1 MKILIVDDDLI
12 MLETISTIL
21 EKEGFAVTTADSG
34 YKALDLIIARHFD
47 LIISDIMM
55 PNLSGLTL
63 LGMLKKHYNN
73 SVPVILIS
81 SLDKGEIILSAMGM
95 GADDFVLKPVNF
107 LELTIRVK
115 KLLSIYE
122 QSKSQKIL
130 Q

>member
-63 LGMLKKHYNN
+63 LGMLKK
-73 SVPVILIS
+73 
-81 SLDKGEIILSAMGM
+81 
-95 GADDFVLKPVNF
+95 
-107 LELTIRVK
+107 T
-115 KLLSIYE
+115 
-122 QSKSQKIL
+122 L